1 MAKRTQGWKEFPP
14 EYSDERCAFAT
25 ALRRVKDCTD
35 LTQEQL
41 AKECEVATSTLNG
54 YLNGRNQPRPE
65 VLCEIY
71 AAIRQD
77 TDLAGIRIPHSLD
90 ELLTLLSSQPDKPGT
105 TPAKPAV
112 RISRR
117 RHAAAFARQRQLRA
131 RKRVRVPVPLPEGD
145 RHPHANEDAGWTEL
159 ETLVNRLLRRQT
171 QDAFFMIWQSAMSLP
186 AGEIPRVVAS
196 CRSAGLSEAADAVI
210 TNAARRDVDAVL
222 RIVAS
227 FHEARQYEDATLLL
241 NSAISAT
248 P

>member
-1 MAKRTQGWKEFPP
+1 MAKRTQGWKELPP
-14 EYSDERCAFAT
+14 EYSDEKRAFAD

-35 LTQEQL
+35 LTQERV
-41 AKECEVATSTLNG
+41 AKECGVATSTLNG

-65 VLCEIY
+65 VLRKFY

-77 TDLAGIRIPHSLD
+77 TDLAGVRIPHSLD
-90 ELLTLLSSQPDKPGT
+90 ELLLMLSGQPDWPGSIA
-105 TPAKPAV
+105 AKPAV
-112 RISRR
+112 RITQR
-117 RHAAAFARQRQLRA
+117 RHTAAFARQRQLRA

-145 RHPHANEDAGWTEL
+145 RHPQMNEDAGWTEL
-159 ETLVNRLLRRQT
+159 ETLMSRLLRRQT

-210 TNAARRDVDAVL
+210 TNAARRDVGAVL

-227 FHEARQYEDATLLL
+227 FHAAQQYEDATLLL
-241 NSAISAT
+241 NSAIS
-248 P
+248 PGS